1 MSISLNKK
9 LCSDI
14 ISKSKSTFF
23 PSKIAND
30 FKIDLLQIDKFFSY
44 EYAYYQLIYEITQ
57 RVYDGINLILDSKNN
72 LKEVYISGG
81 FNRNHIFV
89 EYLDQIMPEQKIRF
103 PNGKNASALGAAM
116 LMREC
121 L

>member
-1 MSISLNKK
+1 
-9 LCSDI
+9 
-14 ISKSKSTFF
+14 
-23 PSKIAND
+23 
-30 FKIDLLQIDKFFSY
+30 
-44 EYAYYQLIYEITQ
+44 
-57 RVYDGINLILDSKNN
+57 

-116 LMREC
+116 LMREY